1 MAINTIGPKKK
12 YKYIMDD
19 GTVIKLRLDATY
31 GDLAE
36 AGLDEL
42 TTADN
47 ATNKPLNFT
56 PRIVFWQSDADQV
69 DGEGG
74 TVAQAVRRRQIVCAA
89 DSTLFTSVDQQNL
102 TIDGVSGYTTGRK
115 GEQIT
120 F

>member
-12 YKYIMDD
+12 YKYTMDD

-47 ATNKPLNFT
+47 AGNKPLNFT
-56 PRIVFWQSDADQV
+56 PRVVYWQSDAEQD
-69 DGEGG
+69 DGSGG
-74 TVAQAVRRRQIVCAA
+74 TTTAAVRRRQIVCAS
-89 DSTLFTSVDQQNL
+89 DSTLYTSVDQQNL
-102 TIDGVSGYTTGRK
+102 TIDGVSGFTTGRK
-115 GEQIT
+115 GEQIS